1 MGRKSY
7 ENHALP
13 YCFVLLPVAKLR
25 PTVVGYTFSIWGLC
39 SPQLRAG
46 QPSAGKQ
53 GFAYSIMTLT
63 LRL

>member
-1 MGRKSY
+1 MKTT
-7 ENHALP
+7 L
-13 YCFVLLPVAKLR
+13 CLIVFVLLPVAKLR
-25 PTVVGYTFSIWGLC
+25 PTVVGSTFSIWGLC